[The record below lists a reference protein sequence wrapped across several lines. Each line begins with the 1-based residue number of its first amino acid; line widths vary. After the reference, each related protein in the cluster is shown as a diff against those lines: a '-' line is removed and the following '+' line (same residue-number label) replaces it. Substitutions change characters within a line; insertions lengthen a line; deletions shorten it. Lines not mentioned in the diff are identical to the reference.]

1 MNQINGLGRRGF
13 LGTVAAVAGG
23 MSLGWNIPAAQAQ
36 AANSA
41 ATAAG
46 GVEVGVLHLLLL
58 NDITHTEQ
66 IE

>member
-23 MSLGWNIPAAQAQ
+23 MSLGWNVPAAQAQ
-36 AANSA
+36 GAASAAANSA

-46 GVEVGVLHLLLL
+46 GGRSA
-58 NDITHTEQ
+58 
-66 IE
+66 